1 MSPEPV
7 YRSVF
12 GYGHSGRLRVVFDR
26 PVYGPIVA
34 GKRLP
39 LAMISSGATPFSIQF
54 TIGVSMSKLSV
65 AMLPLQ
71 WPMFGTRWSF
81 MNFEAPATPPFFV
94 MTSCKCFCVYDHG
107 GPEPEGQ

>member
-12 GYGHSGRLRVVFDR
+12 GYGHSGRLRVAFDS
-26 PVYGPIVA
+26 PVYGPGVA
-34 GKRLP
+34 WKRLP
-39 LAMISSGATPFSIQF
+39 VATISSGATPFSIQF

-71 WPMFGTRWSF
+71 WPMFGTRYSF
-81 MNFEAPATPPFFV
+81 MKSSACLMPPCLRAT
-94 MTSCKCFCVYDHG
+94 SRKYLSVYGQG
-107 GPEPEGQ
+107 GPESESP